1 MERTESTM
9 EHTAARKRFL
19 ILLPIPLIASAAF
32 VFSAAA
38 RWLGEA
44 PGYLV
49 GFGFYWLWC
58 LSTPLFLWGKR
69 GLYQTLAANAPLF
82 RKENWLLITL
92 LSLTIAGAFWM
103 YFIPGLASVSLGV
116 LLFSPIAIINGT
128 AEEILWRGVY
138 VKAFE
143 HNVVLGCVYP
153 AAGFALFH
161 LAPTLVFPAEG
172 GAFPF
177 IVSTFAL
184 GLVYGW
190 VAYRTKTARWTA
202 IAHSLAGVLAFGEPI
217 STSIAWLI
225 HR

>member
-1 MERTESTM
+1 M
-9 EHTAARKRFL
+9 EHASARQRFL
-19 ILLPIPLIASAAF
+19 ILLPIPLIVSVAF
-32 VFSAAA
+32 VFSTAAY
-38 RWLGEA
+38 WLGDA
-44 PGYLV
+44 PGYLI

-58 LSTPLFLWGKR
+58 LSAPLFLWGRR
-69 GLYQTLAANAPLF
+69 GLHYVLAAEDPLF
-82 RKENWLLITL
+82 RRKNWLLITL
-92 LSLTIAGAFWM
+92 LSLTIAGAVWM
-103 YFIPGLASVSLGV
+103 YFIPGLALVSFGV

-138 VKAFE
+138 VKAFG

-153 AAGFALFH
+153 AIGFALFH

-172 GAFPF
+172 ETFPF
-177 IVSTFAL
+177 IMSTFAL

-202 IAHSLAGVLAFGEPI
+202 ITHSLAGLLAFGEPI
-217 STSIAWLI
+217 STSMAWLI

>member
-1 MERTESTM
+1 M
-9 EHTAARKRFL
+9 
-19 ILLPIPLIASAAF
+19 
-32 VFSAAA
+32 FSVAA
-38 RWLGEA
+38 RWLGDA
-44 PGYLV
+44 AGYLV

-58 LSTPLFLWGKR
+58 LSVPLLLWGR
-69 GLYQTLAANAPLF
+69 CGLRQTLAAEDSLF
-82 RKENWLLITL
+82 RRKNWLLIAL
-92 LSLTIAGAFWM
+92 LSLTIVGAVWM
-103 YFIPGLASVSLGV
+103 YFIPGLATVSFGV
-116 LLFSPIAIINGT
+116 LLFSPVAILNGT

-143 HNVVLGCVYP
+143 RNAVLGCVYP

-172 GAFPF
+172 GVFQF
-177 IVSTFAL
+177 IMSTFAL

-217 STSIAWLI
+217 STSIAWLVFQ
-225 HR
+225 